1 MSVATIHQ
9 AKTQLSQL
17 IALAERGEEVV
28 IARGNNPVVR
38 LVALT
43 PATPR
48 PKFGGWEGRIKMADG
63 FNAELK
69 ALAGYRAKFSCCL
82 APGRCPR
89 LASVALSALK
99 L

>member
-1 MSVATIHQ
+1 MSVVTIHQ

-43 PATPR
+43 PVTPR
-48 PKFGGWEGRIKMADG
+48 PKFGGWEGRIKMADD
-63 FNAELK
+63 FDAELEDF
-69 ALAGYRAKFSCCL
+69 ADYMQ
-82 APGRCPR
+82 PVIPT
-89 LASVALSALK
+89 
-99 L
+99 